1 MRYIV
6 FLFLGYT
13 SVLFAQER
21 DLDFFIK
28 TALSNAPAFR
38 DLHNQVAINRQ
49 DSLLIR
55 ASLRPQ
61 VIAGTA
67 VSIAPHKKGFGYDV
81 AISNGGYLSTLI
93 GVSQPVFVPKQNL
106 TAQFNTLAVQQKGL
120 DNAARLTEQD
130 LRRTVGTQYIT
141 AYSTAQQLTFNRETL
156 DLLQRQE
163 LVFKR
168 LTEQNI
174 YRQTDYLT
182 FLNALR
188 QQETT
193 VQQLEVQ
200 YRNDLAT
207 LNYLCGITDT
217 TRVAL
222 AVPGLQLPVLPPV
235 EHTVFYQKY
244 TIDSLQIRTADQLID
259 NPYRPTVAIFG
270 DAGFN
275 SSFISQGWK
284 NFGFSIGIGATLIIS
299 DGKQRQLRH
308 EKSVLLENTR
318 QGYSRFFLQQY
329 AQEIAQARQQLAAL
343 DQLDLSVKAQLQNI
357 HLLIEATGRL
367 IRTGDARVLD
377 YLIAISNE
385 LNAQNQL
392 TLNQTSRL
400 QILNQLNFRN
410 APE

>member
-13 SVLFAQER
+13 SALFAQER
-21 DLDFFIK
+21 NLDFYIK
-28 TALSNAPAFR
+28 TAINNAPAFR
-38 DLHNQVAINRQ
+38 DLHNQAAINRQ

-55 ASLRPQ
+55 ANLRPQ

-67 VSIAPHKKGFGYDV
+67 ASIAPHKKGFGYDV

-93 GVSQPVFVPKQNL
+93 GVSQPVFVPKPNL
-106 TAQFNTLAVQQKGL
+106 DAQFNTLAVQHKSLQ
-120 DNAARLTEQD
+120 NMARLTEQD
-130 LRRTVGTQYIT
+130 IRRAIGAQYIT

-156 DLLQRQE
+156 DLLTRQE

-182 FLNALR
+182 FLNALH

-193 VQQLEVQ
+193 VQQFEAQ

-207 LNYLCGITDT
+207 LNYLCAITDT

-222 AVPGLQLPVLPPV
+222 PDPGLQLPVLPPV
-235 EHTVFYQKY
+235 ENTVFYRKF
-244 TIDSLQIRTADQLID
+244 TIDSLQIRADDQLID
-259 NPYRPTVAIFG
+259 NPYRPTVSIFG

-284 NFGFSIGIGATLIIS
+284 NFGFSVGIGATLIIS

-308 EKSVLLENTR
+308 EKTLLLENTR

-329 AQEIAQARQQLAAL
+329 EQEIAQARQQLAAL
-343 DQLDLSVKAQLQNI
+343 DQLDLSVLAQLQNI
-357 HLLIEATGRL
+357 RLLIEATGRL

-377 YLIAISNE
+377 YLIAIGNQ

>member
-13 SVLFAQER
+13 SALFAQER
-21 DLDFFIK
+21 NLDFYIK
-28 TALSNAPAFR
+28 TAINNAPAFR
-38 DLHNQVAINRQ
+38 DLHNQAAINRQ

-55 ASLRPQ
+55 ANLRPQ

-67 VSIAPHKKGFGYDV
+67 ASIAPHKKGFGYDV

-93 GVSQPVFVPKQNL
+93 GVSQPVFVPKPNL
-106 TAQFNTLAVQQKGL
+106 DAQFNTLAVQHKSLQ
-120 DNAARLTEQD
+120 NMARLTEQD
-130 LRRTVGTQYIT
+130 IRRAIGAQYIT

-156 DLLQRQE
+156 DLLTRQE

-182 FLNALR
+182 FLNALH

-193 VQQLEVQ
+193 VQQFEAQ

-207 LNYLCGITDT
+207 LNYLCAITDT

-222 AVPGLQLPVLPPV
+222 PDPGLQLPVLPPV
-235 EHTVFYQKY
+235 ENTVFYRKF
-244 TIDSLQIRTADQLID
+244 TIDSLQIRADDQLID
-259 NPYRPTVAIFG
+259 NPYRPTVSIFG

-284 NFGFSIGIGATLIIS
+284 NFGFSVGIGATLIIS

-308 EKSVLLENTR
+308 EKTLLLENTR

-329 AQEIAQARQQLAAL
+329 EQEIAQARQQLAAL
-343 DQLDLSVKAQLQNI
+343 DQLDLSVLAQLQNI
-357 HLLIEATGRL
+357 RLLIEATGRL
-367 IRTGDARVLD
+367 IRTGDARVVD
-377 YLIAISNE
+377 YLIAIGNQ

>member
-1 MRYIV
+1 MRYI
-6 FLFLGYT
+6 FLLLLGYA
-13 SVLFAQER
+13 SSLLAQER
-21 DLDFFIK
+21 NLDFYIK
-28 TALSNAPAFR
+28 TAINNAPAFR
-38 DLHNQVAINRQ
+38 DLHNQAAINRQ

-55 ASLRPQ
+55 ANLRPQ

-67 VSIAPHKKGFGYDV
+67 ASIAPHKKGFGYDV

-106 TAQFNTLAVQQKGL
+106 AAQFNTLAVQHKSLQ
-120 DNAARLTEQD
+120 NMARLTEQD
-130 LRRTVGTQYIT
+130 IRRTIGAQYIT

-156 DLLQRQE
+156 DLLRRQE

-182 FLNALR
+182 FLNALH

-193 VQQLEVQ
+193 VQQFEAQ

-207 LNYLCGITDT
+207 LNYLCAITDT
-217 TRVAL
+217 TTVAL
-222 AVPGLQLPVLPPV
+222 PDPGLQLPVLPPI
-235 EHTVFYQKY
+235 EKTVFYRKF
-244 TIDSLQIRTADQLID
+244 TIDSLQIRADDQLID
-259 NPYRPTVAIFG
+259 NPYRPTVSIFG

-275 SSFISQGWK
+275 SSFVSQGWK
-284 NFGFSIGIGATLIIS
+284 NFGFSVGIGATLIIS

-308 EKSVLLENTR
+308 EKTVLLENTR

-329 AQEIAQARQQLAAL
+329 EQEIAQARQQLAAL
-343 DQLDLSVKAQLQNI
+343 DQLDRSVMAQLQNI
-357 HLLIEATGRL
+357 RLLIEATGRL

-377 YLIAISNE
+377 YLIAIGNQ

-392 TLNQTSRL
+392 TLNQTSRF